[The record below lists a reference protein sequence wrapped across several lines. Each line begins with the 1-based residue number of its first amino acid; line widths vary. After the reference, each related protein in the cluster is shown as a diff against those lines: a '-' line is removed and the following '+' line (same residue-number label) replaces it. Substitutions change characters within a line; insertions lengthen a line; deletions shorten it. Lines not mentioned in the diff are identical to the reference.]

1 MHTRLCFVR
10 PVSSTADGFTL
21 LEVLVALVVLG
32 TGILGL
38 SANAALVLRLVGDGS
53 RLTVAATVAT
63 ARLEQLRALPCA
75 SVVAG
80 TAVTRGIEERWTVAP
95 LGPGGEPR
103 ALEIHQTV
111 TYRLRAFR
119 RPDPERTQSFRGAVP
134 CYAPNEP

>member
-1 MHTRLCFVR
+1 MHTRHRFVR
-10 PVSSTADGFTL
+10 PVSSTGEGFTL
-21 LEVLVALVVLG
+21 LEVLVALIVLG

-75 SVVAG
+75 SVAAG
-80 TAVTRGIEERWTVAP
+80 TAVTRGIEERWAVAP
-95 LGPGGEPR
+95 LGPGGAPR
-103 ALEIHQTV
+103 ALEVHLTV

-119 RPDPERTQSFRGAVP
+119 QADPARTQSFRGAVP
-134 CYAPNEP
+134 CHGA